1 MSFFKRI
8 FGSRSAG
15 VTASFAPESQDYK
28 DHTIFA
34 EPVKDNGQ
42 WRLAGRVTKTI
53 DGEVKEH
60 KFVRA
65 DVFSSRD
72 DAVSFAFKKGELIVD
87 QLGKSLF
94 T

>member
-1 MSFFKRI
+1 MSFFKRL
-8 FGSRSAG
+8 FGRRSDG

-42 WRLAGRVTKTI
+42 WRLAGRVVKTV

-65 DVFSSRD
+65 DLFSSRE
-72 DAVSFAFKKGELIVD
+72 DAVVFAFKKGELIVD
-87 QLGKSLF
+87 QMGKNLF
-94 T
+94 A

>member
-1 MSFFKRI
+1 MSFFKRL

-15 VTASFAPESQDYK
+15 VTASFAPETQDYK

-53 DGEVKEH
+53 DGEMKEH

-65 DVFSSRD
+65 DVFSSRE
-72 DAVSFAFKKGELIVD
+72 DAVNFAFKKGELIVD
-87 QLGKSLF
+87 QLGKTLF
-94 T
+94 S

>member
-1 MSFFKRI
+1 MSFFKRL

-15 VTASFAPESQDYK
+15 VTASFAPESQEYK

-53 DGEVKEH
+53 DGETKEH

-87 QLGKSLF
+87 QMGKTLF